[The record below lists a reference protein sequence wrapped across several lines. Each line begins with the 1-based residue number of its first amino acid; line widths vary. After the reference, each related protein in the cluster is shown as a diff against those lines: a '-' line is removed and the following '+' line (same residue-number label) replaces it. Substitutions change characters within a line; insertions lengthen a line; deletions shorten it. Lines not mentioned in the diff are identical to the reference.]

1 MIEALLAG
9 QGGAAGAWLCDD
21 GGRTPLICGA
31 QEGHMAV
38 CAMLLRHALG
48 EGDAAAAIERAVSE
62 CLAKGV
68 GTGDIGGSAGTD
80 EVVQRVCARIAEAN
94 ASSPL
99 AGTA

>member
-38 CAMLLRHALG
+38 CAMLLPDRL
-48 EGDAAAAIERAVSE
+48 IR
-62 CLAKGV
+62 
-68 GTGDIGGSAGTD
+68 GSA
-80 EVVQRVCARIAEAN
+80 AH
-94 ASSPL
+94 
-99 AGTA
+99 